1 MARFTRYWTA
11 WIGAERSKKGKSLF
25 ELADRGNGGE
35 SVNIKLIAHTQLS
48 KRFFNENI
56 ESYLKNSELKWT
68 TDGQIVSLT
77 AIRTC
82 YSPNKPSEIVEKEGE
97 KYFGRTASDGQGGTE
112 ADRLFRQIVA
122 SKHTSTLEH
131 ITFTF
136 AIEGISRAC
145 LAQLTR
151 HRVGFSYS
159 VQSQRYCK
167 FGSNDK
173 TGGFDYV
180 VPESVKGDKYV
191 TIDDGKQI
199 PASDYYVA
207 CMKTIQR
214 MYDDL
219 RAAGIAGEDSRM
231 VLPNAA
237 TCNLVMTANLRALLD
252 FYSKRRKGRGAQAE
266 IANLA
271 EKLREEVTKVESWT
285 DQFFEVV

>member
-1 MARFTRYWTA
+1 MRIY
-11 WIGAERSKKGKSLF
+11 IGKTICHIGGSSKMKTVK
-25 ELADRGNGGE
+25 GE
-35 SVNIKLIAHTQLS
+35 SVMKVKLIAHTQVSDEFL
-48 KRFFNENI
+48 NI
-56 ESYLKNSELKWT
+56 LLTYDYEMSRLIADRKIP
-68 TDGQIVSLT
+68 DGQVVALT

-82 YSPNKPSEIVEKEGE
+82 YSANRPSEIVALEGE
-97 KYFGRTASDGQGGTE
+97 RYFKREATDGQGGTE
-112 ADRLFRQIVA
+112 ADRLIRHIVS
-122 SKHTSTLEH
+122 SKHLSTLEH
-131 ITFTF
+131 LTFTF
-136 AIEGISRAC
+136 AIEGVSRAL

-237 TCNLVMTANLRALLD
+237 TTNLVMTANLRALLD

-266 IANLA
+266 IAELA
-271 EKLREEVTKVESWT
+271 EHLRKAVVEVEPWT
-285 DQFFEVV
+285 DAFFEQA